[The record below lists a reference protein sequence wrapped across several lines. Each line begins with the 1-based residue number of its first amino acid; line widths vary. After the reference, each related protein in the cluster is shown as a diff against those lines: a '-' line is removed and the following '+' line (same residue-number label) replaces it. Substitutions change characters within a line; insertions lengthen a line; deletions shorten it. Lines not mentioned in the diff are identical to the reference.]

1 MSLKVILTLV
11 MAFMIAFF
19 SLFNTE
25 LISINLLGVRT
36 VSLPSSF
43 LVFFAFIAGAVY
55 AAILSFQMQLDQA
68 LLIRK
73 LRKKMQ
79 ELNALIEDG
88 ETQPAVN
95 NRKAAPVTTVIS
107 HEQAPAAATLTYPKA
122 LLPVVQ
128 NRTKEHAIDAT
139 NGEELDLDN
148 LLYNEEDEAGVS
160 ARLKEIALRRI
171 KNG

>member
-79 ELNALIEDG
+79 ELNALIEDR
-88 ETQPAVN
+88 ETQLAVN
-95 NRKAAPVTTVIS
+95 NHKTAPITTVIS
-107 HEQAPAAATLTYPKA
+107 HEQAPAEATLRYPKT
-122 LLPVVQ
+122 LSPVVK
-128 NRTKEHAIDAT
+128 NRTKESQIDAADSD
-139 NGEELDLDN
+139 ELDLDN
-148 LLYNEEDEAGVS
+148 LSYNEEDEAGVS